1 LVYCVWKIDYSLRNQ
16 NNIIIHI
23 FSTAWFLVADR
34 GIKIANQFVIQL
46 LKCNNTNSWLWTS
59 TNLILLCLSTILD
72 DDILLRC
79 LIITLYIY
87 YSIRSVSWLETT
99 VCSLIDSLEIQPF
112 ISTRLPNLTGY
123 YQIWETRA
131 RSIDH

>member
-1 LVYCVWKIDYSLRNQ
+1 MVYCVWKIDYSLRNQ